1 MKIAI
6 GADHGG
12 YELKQH
18 IIDVFTQ
25 RGYEFVDFGTNSP
38 ESVDYP
44 DYAFRV
50 GKSVTVGECGCGIL
64 ICSTGIGMSIAA
76 NKVTGIRAAHCTD
89 SYTAKMSRHHNNAN
103 VLAMGA
109 KITGVAI
116 AEEIVA
122 AFLSE
127 GFDGDR
133 HERRVEK
140 INNYKN
146 S

>member
-18 IIDVFTQ
+18 IIALFSHK
-25 RGYEFVDFGTNSP
+25 GYEFLDMGTDSA

-50 GKSVTVGECGCGIL
+50 GKNVTKGDCDCGIV
-64 ICSTGIGMSIAA
+64 ICSTGIGVSIAA
-76 NKVTGIRAAHCTD
+76 NKVTGVRAAHCTD
-89 SYTAKMSRHHNNAN
+89 SYTARMSRHHNNAN
-103 VLAMGA
+103 VLALGA

-116 AEEIVA
+116 AEEIVEV
-122 AFLSE
+122 FLTE
-127 GFDGDR
+127 GFDGGR

-140 INNYKN
+140 MDGYKN
-146 S
+146 I